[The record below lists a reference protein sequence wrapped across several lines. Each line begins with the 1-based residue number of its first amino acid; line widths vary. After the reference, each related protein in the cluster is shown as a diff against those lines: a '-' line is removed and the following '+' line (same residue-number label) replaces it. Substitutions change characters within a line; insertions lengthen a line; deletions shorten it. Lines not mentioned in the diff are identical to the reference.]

1 MTAAH
6 ADKDKLLQW
15 AFDQARAKA
24 DAEDEARRHKPR
36 DCFHCTWHDRR
47 DGTCGFYD
55 ERPPLDFM
63 SKDGACA
70 DFIEEI
76 PF

>member
-6 ADKDKLLQW
+6 ADKEQLLKW
-15 AFDQARAKA
+15 AFKQARAAA
-24 DAEDEARRHKPR
+24 DAADEIRAHKPR

-47 DGTCGFYD
+47 DGTCGFHD
-55 ERPPLDFM
+55 QKPPLDFM
-63 SKDGACA
+63 SKDGACN

>member
-6 ADKDKLLQW
+6 ADKEQLLSW
-15 AFDQARAKA
+15 AFKQARAAA
-24 DAEDEARRHKPR
+24 DAADEIRAHKPR
-36 DCFHCTWHDRR
+36 DCFHCTWHDRH
-47 DGTCGFYD
+47 DGTCGFHD
-55 ERPPLDFM
+55 QKPPLDFM
-63 SKDGACA
+63 SKDGACN